1 MPLVAFANAQSNV
14 ACADGTQ
21 NGVCATNPTKY
32 TWSNPLTSTS
42 GAVTVS
48 KTYVETKRPV
58 VKGDAMTAHPNG
70 EPCVIAPVNHTPI
83 CSSYSPKVF
92 IEGSQMARIGDKYNR
107 SHNGFDHEIST
118 GASKVY
124 AEGGA
129 TSESVVVD
137 TSVTPNTSTTTT
149 TTTDSE
155 GNITSVVVVEEL

>member
-58 VKGDAMTAHPNG
+58 VKDDAMTAHPNG
-70 EPCVIAPVNHTPI
+70 EPCVVAPVDHTPI

-92 IEGSQMARIGDKYNR
+92 IEGSQMARIGDKYNK

-124 AEGGA
+124 AGGGL
-129 TSESVVVD
+129 TSESID
-137 TSVTPNTSTTTT
+137 STVTPNTLTT
-149 TTTDSE
+149 TTTDSD
-155 GNITSVVVVEEL
+155 GNTVVVVTEL

>member
-32 TWSNPLTSTS
+32 TWSSALTSTS

-70 EPCVIAPVNHTPI
+70 EPCVVAPVNHTPI

-124 AEGGA
+124 AEGGS
-129 TSESVVVD
+129 TSESVD
-137 TSVTPNTSTTTT
+137 TTVTPNTLTT
-149 TTTDSE
+149 TTTDSD
-155 GNITSVVVVEEL
+155 GNTVVVVTEL

>member
-1 MPLVAFANAQSNV
+1 MPLVAFANAQSDV

-32 TWSNPLTSTS
+32 TWSSALTSTS

-58 VKGDAMTAHPNG
+58 VKGDEMTAHPNG
-70 EPCVIAPVNHTPI
+70 EPCVVAPVNHTPI

-107 SHNGFDHEIST
+107 SHNGFDHAIST

-124 AEGGA
+124 AGGGS
-129 TSESVVVD
+129 TSESVD
-137 TSVTPNTSTTTT
+137 TTTNTLTT

-155 GNITSVVVVEEL
+155 GNTVTVVTEL